1 MTKNKS
7 FLFSIKVGGINVNLF
22 NIKNVISGVVDNCFF
37 KNFEIHLFVEEN
49 VSKEVY
55 NYLKKKLQIII

>member
-55 NYLKKKLQIII
+55 NY